1 MKVSANTIIF
11 IVILILGSCF
21 GNLSQTALNA
31 MFTGIAADFDVD
43 VELGQWV
50 TTIYMLVLGITVPV
64 VTFLMKRF
72 SAKDIVLGA
81 LSLLVLGS
89 TLDLFAWDFTSLII
103 GRVMQAISAGVTM
116 PMMMTEI
123 MISFPEG
130 KQATVMGIAGIAMG
144 FAPNIGPTIGGWL
157 IGVAGWRSFFFLL
170 SIASIILFLC
180 ALAFVKVASK
190 KNEEAKFE
198 ALSFMLSA
206 IGFGGL
212 LLGFSNASSY
222 SLVSP
227 FVWLPL
233 LVGAIALALFVYR
246 QKHVENP
253 LINLTIFSSRRFR
266 VSFWAGNF
274 LFASYMGITLILPLF
289 IEGLWGGSALEA
301 GLALLP
307 GTFAAFF
314 INPIAGYLTDKIGA
328 RPVIVIASC
337 FLFAG
342 ATSMSFVNE
351 TSPFWLIVC
360 MQGLRAIGV
369 SGLIS
374 PLTSWGMANLPHE
387 IMGDASSFST
397 ATRQACASMG
407 TALMVFAVTV
417 IPDLGFTELFG
428 YQMAFALSALFA
440 FLMLMSAVLWVRS
453 K

>member
-103 GRVMQAISAGVTM
+103 GRVMQAISAGITM

-180 ALAFVKVASK
+180 A
-190 KNEEAKFE
+190 
-198 ALSFMLSA
+198 
-206 IGFGGL
+206 
-212 LLGFSNASSY
+212 
-222 SLVSP
+222 
-227 FVWLPL
+227 
-233 LVGAIALALFVYR
+233 
-246 QKHVENP
+246 
-253 LINLTIFSSRRFR
+253 
-266 VSFWAGNF
+266 
-274 LFASYMGITLILPLF
+274 
-289 IEGLWGGSALEA
+289 
-301 GLALLP
+301 
-307 GTFAAFF
+307 
-314 INPIAGYLTDKIGA
+314 
-328 RPVIVIASC
+328 
-337 FLFAG
+337 
-342 ATSMSFVNE
+342 
-351 TSPFWLIVC
+351 
-360 MQGLRAIGV
+360 
-369 SGLIS
+369 SGL
-374 PLTSWGMANLPHE
+374 
-387 IMGDASSFST
+387 
-397 ATRQACASMG
+397 C
-407 TALMVFAVTV
+407 
-417 IPDLGFTELFG
+417 
-428 YQMAFALSALFA
+428 
-440 FLMLMSAVLWVRS
+440 
-453 K
+453 